1 MEKWHLYHPAFLIVN
16 NVQAA
21 RGDRGLFPVHGSD
34 GGGARDAAGG
44 DRAHPRRHLRPL
56 AQGQGRG
63 LRQLPHWTL
72 PANQVSCP
80 QVIPSHGHWQMKC
93 RATFSCEIFQKLLA
107 VLPLIPFLGNSWYG
121 IFIWKSTYARLTFH
135 LVSYV
140 SIPRDK
146 KATRERLFW

>member
-1 MEKWHLYHPAFLIVN
+1 M
-16 NVQAA
+16 QAA

-72 PANQVSCP
+72 PAHQVSESPSQP
-80 QVIPSHGHWQMKC
+80 QVLPRRSVTDRQTVRHFHVKSFE
-93 RATFSCEIFQKLLA
+93 TFSGVAADTISWKLLVWNIHMEVYICGA
-107 VLPLIPFLGNSWYG
+107 DISFG
-121 IFIWKSTYARLTFH
+121 IVCLYPAR
-135 LVSYV
+135 
-140 SIPRDK
+140 
-146 KATRERLFW
+146 